1 MTDVLRADVNRKGRK
16 QKNHESHSYNLV
28 EALWTRACR
37 TQLQR
42 LSQILVHIGRQRQQG
57 LLKDWL
63 STVQVEV
70 KDDCSI
76 SGMCHSL

>member
-1 MTDVLRADVNRKGRK
+1 MRAILIILLRLYGPGPG
-16 QKNHESHSYNLV
+16 
-28 EALWTRACR
+28 R